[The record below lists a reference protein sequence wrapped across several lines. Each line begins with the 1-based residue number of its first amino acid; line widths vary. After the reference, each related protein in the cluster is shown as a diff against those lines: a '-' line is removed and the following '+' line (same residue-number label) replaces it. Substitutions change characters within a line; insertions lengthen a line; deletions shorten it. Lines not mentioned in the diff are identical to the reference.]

1 MRIVVTGAAGFVG
14 WHLVDT
20 LTRRGDVVQAW
31 IRRPGSA
38 DWEGAVETAAVD
50 MTDRNA
56 ISRQLAAFAPD
67 VIVHL
72 AAQSLPGRSWEEPA
86 LTYEVNVVGV
96 IHLLEAVRRLTHLPR
111 VMVAGSSAEYAEPP
125 NDQPISEQAPTEPNS
140 PYGGSKLAADQLA
153 QLYVRRYD
161 LDLVRFRP
169 FFLAGP
175 RKVGDVCS
183 DFARRIVA
191 IERGQDSTMR
201 VGPLDVVRDL
211 IDVRDGISGLLRIIE
226 SGRRGEVYNI
236 CGGRGVAIRKILE
249 GYRRLAA
256 APFSVRQ
263 DLALMR
269 ALEQRV
275 RIGDA
280 TKLRGLGWQ
289 PEYTLDDT
297 LRSILDYWR
306 ALPQ

>member
-1 MRIVVTGAAGFVG
+1 MRIVVTGAAGFIG

-20 LTRRGDVVQAW
+20 LTRRGDIVQAW
-31 IRRPGSA
+31 IRRPGAA
-38 DWEGAVETAAVD
+38 DWEGAFETAAID

-56 ISRQLAAFAPD
+56 ISQQLAAFAPD

-86 LTYEVNVVGV
+86 LTYEVNVIGV
-96 IHLLEAVRRLTHLPR
+96 IHLLEAVRRLTHPPR
-111 VMVAGSSAEYAEPP
+111 VMVAGSSAEYAVRPD
-125 NDQPISEQAPTEPNS
+125 DQPISEQAPTEPNS

-201 VGPLDVVRDL
+201 VGALDVVRDL

-236 CGGRGVAIRKILE
+236 CGGRGVAIREILE
-249 GYRRLAA
+249 GYRHLAA

-263 DLALMR
+263 DLALVR

-280 TKLRGLGWQ
+280 TKLRALGWQ

-306 ALPQ
+306 ALPP

>member
-1 MRIVVTGAAGFVG
+1 MRIVVTGAAGFIG

-38 DWEGAVETAAVD
+38 DWEGAIETAAVD

-72 AAQSLPGRSWEEPA
+72 AAQSLPGRSWEQPA
-86 LTYEVNVVGV
+86 LTYEVNVIGV
-96 IHLLEAVRRLTHLPR
+96 IHLLEAVRGLTHPPR
-111 VMVAGSSAEYAEPP
+111 VMVAGSSAEYAVRPD
-125 NDQPISEQAPTEPNS
+125 DQPISEQAPTEPNS

-201 VGPLDVVRDL
+201 VGALDVVRDL

-236 CGGRGVAIRKILE
+236 CGGRGVAIREILE
-249 GYRRLAA
+249 GYRHLAA

-263 DLALMR
+263 DLALVR

-280 TKLRGLGWQ
+280 TKLRALGWQ

-306 ALPQ
+306 ALPP